1 MEGALGIQVSES
13 LIHHA
18 NRSGPNFA
26 MQAMRCKARMAL
38 IVLERT
44 VPKISWAELDNV
56 QESGSYPFRDG
67 VVTVLEL
74 EIAIWRS
81 HPNALFRLMKKNP
94 VRDQVEYVLGNYE
107 LPADDA
113 A

>member
-1 MEGALGIQVSES
+1 
-13 LIHHA
+13 
-18 NRSGPNFA
+18 
-26 MQAMRCKARMAL
+26 MRCNARMAL
-38 IVLERT
+38 IALERT
-44 VPKISWAELDNV
+44 VPKISWADLDNV
-56 QESGSYPFRDG
+56 LEAGSYPFRDG

-94 VRDQVEYVLGNYE
+94 VRDQVEYVLGKYE